1 MRADISD
8 KLQPGLFE
16 EITVAP
22 GNWYEERLALAKR
35 GKVSI
40 WCPKSCFDC
49 RSEICFPLDQKLSA
63 AGLKRVK
70 K

>member
-1 MRADISD
+1 MKAVDF
-8 KLQPGLFE
+8 LQGDLFSSGV
-16 EITVAP
+16 TVPP

-49 RSEICFPLDQKLSA
+49 RRCLEDKN
-63 AGLKRVK
+63 K
-70 K
+70 